1 MITAK
6 TLSNNTMTVIVNN
19 GQQIL
24 FATKEQ
30 PYWVEKV
37 DAYMA
42 GNEAKLIELMNMK
55 QLMEKFSKGGLVVA
69 DNGVFYKD
77 MPLAGVD
84 VDRVLAYMRSNISYD
99 SIANY
104 MVRKFANPSRRAITE
119 MYNFLEHRQMPLTP
133 QGFITAYK
141 GVQADFFSVS
151 SGKEP
156 LLVGRRNDTGQIYN
170 GVGETIHMDRSFVDD
185 DFRVDCSGGLHAG
198 SLQYAKD
205 WARQHNGIIILIEID
220 PADVVSV
227 PADCSCSKLR
237 CCKYKVV
244 GTYNGPLPDTFCA
257 DYSSTSDANIEQTET
272 CPNCGETECTCDD
285 ECPDCGNPMDDCS
298 CDECPD
304 CGENVDSCT
313 CDDGVD
319 PSIPPVQDPD
329 PMDKVMADTLREV
342 PNPSPEVQQVIE
354 KLDPTPAAPTAMG
367 NEVRQEVVAIICEQ
381 LNANLNVVKDD
392 AQFVGDLGADS
403 LDLVELTIAV
413 EDHYG
418 IVIPDEL
425 AETCTTVGKTISV
438 IEDLVKKSKEN
449 WLREK
454 AKIEDESIVTA
465 GGCSCCQPMAVK
477 EVIGKYNPTIPAVDP
492 LGTEVQPM
500 AGPVTQAIPMDAKVT
515 DTSVEV
521 VNGDTYG
528 EGYALGQRNGT
539 RRRKRLYRVA
549 DEAIAKDNNEKSY
562 IMGYNDGY
570 FDARWDYVKKDK

>member
-6 TLSNNTMTVIVNN
+6 TLSNNTMTVIIDN

-37 DAYMA
+37 NAYMA
-42 GNEAKLIELMNMK
+42 GDEAKLIELMNMK
-55 QLMEKFSKGGLVVA
+55 QLMEKFSKGGLVVS
-69 DNGVFYKD
+69 DTGVFYKD

-84 VDRVLAYMRSNISYD
+84 VDRVLAYMKSNISYD

-104 MVRKFANPSRRAITE
+104 MVRKFSNPSRRAISE

-156 LLVGRRNDTGQIYN
+156 LLVGRRNDAGQIYN

-185 DFRVDCSGGLHAG
+185 DFRKDCSGGLHAG

-205 WARQHNGIIILIEID
+205 WARGHNGIIILIEID

-227 PADCSCSKLR
+227 PSDCNCSKLR

-257 DYSSTSDANIEQTET
+257 DYSSTDDSDIEQTET
-272 CPNCGETECTCDD
+272 CDNCGETECTCED
-285 ECPDCGNPMDDCS
+285 EM
-298 CDECPD
+298 CDI
-304 CGENVDSCT
+304 CGEDINDCT
-313 CDDGVD
+313 CDKCDVCGEEVRDCTCDNGVD

-329 PMDKVMADTLREV
+329 PMDKMMADTLREV
-342 PNPSPEVQQVIE
+342 PNPTPEIQQVIE
-354 KLDPTPAAPTAMG
+354 KLDPTPTAPTAATG

-381 LNANLNVVKDD
+381 LGVNLDVVKDE

-418 IVIPDEL
+418 VVIPDEL
-425 AETCTTVGKTISV
+425 AETCTTVGKAISLV
-438 IEDLVKKSKEN
+438 EDLVKKSEEK
-449 WLREK
+449 WLRAK
-454 AKIEDESIVTA
+454 ADIEDQSIVTA
-465 GGCSCCQPMAVK
+465 GGCQCCH
-477 EVIGKYNPTIPAVDP
+477 PAVDP

-500 AGPVTQAIPMDAKVT
+500 AGPVTQTIPMDAKVQDKT
-515 DTSVEV
+515 AEV

-528 EGYALGQRNGT
+528 EGYALGKRNGT
-539 RRRKRLYRVA
+539 RRRKRLYRVD
-549 DEAIAKDNNEKSY
+549 DEATAKDNDEKSY